1 MKEWVRDEGE
11 KLQHGKE
18 DKYMLTP
25 YVAVADADDGAAMP
39 NRGILTL
46 VSNRLEERLSRTEE
60 RVEGAC
66 RGRGMVLRF
75 QSGARVVAVYGV
87 AGSDGDEAP

>member
-1 MKEWVRDEGE
+1 MSAQSPAAG
-11 KLQHGKE
+11 GG
-18 DKYMLTP
+18 
-25 YVAVADADDGAAMP
+25 DADDGAAMP

-46 VSNRLEERLSRTEE
+46 VSNRLEERLSRTGE

-66 RGRGMVLRF
+66 RGRGMVLHF

-87 AGSDGDEAP
+87 AGSDGEEAPACEQMAPAEERNN